1 MFEYNPSYANS
12 VATNE
17 FYFIDTSSH
26 ANKFRFLTRQ
36 VQHGRND
43 ANNGWNPRVFIENLN
58 NNFNEGFFKRKELI
72 GPSST
77 ANCEI
82 PLNRYSFFESLEN
95 KLLPS
100 SKIELDIEIESD
112 NNLIWRKGGDICKII
127 ITKLQLFVP
136 KIIFNSEGLTTKKS
150 SSHLNEYLVN
160 SSNLNQKEGNFRITN
175 SISKPSH
182 VFIFIVNT
190 IKNDSQTENP
200 FLYNTFNVANI
211 HQLKRCHLK
220 SK

>member
-1 MFEYNPSYANS
+1 MTFE
-12 VATNE
+12 
-17 FYFIDTSSH
+17 
-26 ANKFRFLTRQ
+26 
-36 VQHGRND
+36 
-43 ANNGWNPRVFIENLN
+43 
-58 NNFNEGFFKRKELI
+58 
-72 GPSST
+72 
-77 ANCEI
+77 
-82 PLNRYSFFESLEN
+82 
-95 KLLPS
+95 
-100 SKIELDIEIESD
+100 
-112 NNLIWRKGGDICKII
+112 KII

-175 SISKPSH
+175 SISKPGH